1 MRNVNSTANP
11 LVWLLAMVIGSSGL
25 ASGFTAEYSIEP
37 LSATQAKEY
46 GLDAAFYKK
55 ATQVQGILIATSARV
70 VDLAHLEAAYQ
81 FDLIMKSIQPDVAE
95 RIRDSKVL
103 CILIGH
109 QELTSE
115 VPQFATDKTG
125 KELDFYNWRQRGFLT
140 RINGRPTVVFAEE
153 DVLEYEGGMQLE
165 SILIHEFGHVVH
177 GAGFDRAL
185 QDRLTNVFQRAR
197 AKGIWRDGR
206 AAQRFRRVKSERPVR
221 LLDALVKSFPQQ
233 PLRLIRKCLDE
244 GDILVNGKP
253 TNSRVQV
260 TRKDK
265 VLIVFGG
272 EKECYAHKNRA
283 EYWAEGV
290 QCWYDTNRT
299 MDHDH
304 NHIHTREQL
313 KAYDPALAS
322 LCKDVLGESKLRF
335 VSPRNRAGKGHL
347 EGFDPSNSPK
357 VVDPA
362 HIQKAANDYYD
373 KYWKVYWQRLSDKH
387 ALAIELKKEG
397 ANSLAQAAR
406 ERGSAVRGAILF
418 PQQELNCVNC
428 HIAGGRNLL
437 GPDLNGMGEEAT
449 DIYLAEAM
457 LFPSKV
463 IAKGFESVAVT
474 TVAGKIHSGRIVEE
488 SPDKLVLR
496 SANGNRPLITLLKT
510 DVDEVAPSKTSSMP
524 DALVDQLADRQQ
536 FLDLLRY
543 LMELKAS
550 ASRPVEAA
558 VVKSSPSKLS
568 EELTGLVLMD
578 ELQCH
583 ACHGDLGAKSM
594 APAKQ
599 APKLAWANGRVNPK
613 YIERFIADPEH
624 VKPGTTMPDVMAGL
638 APDLRRKAAREIT
651 HYLSSLSKA
660 KFRTQP
666 LDVAAA
672 HFGGELFHSVGC
684 VACHSP
690 RAENGA
696 EKLRNESVPLGSI
709 NRKYNLDG
717 LVAFLED
724 PHVVRPSGR
733 MPNMTLTHWEAVSIA
748 NYLLGGPADR
758 EPTTEFQ
765 VDRSLA
771 EKGKVQFAQLGCAQC
786 HLSGGD
792 RPERVYSTFANVQ
805 AEKGCLSGDVG
816 EWPRYKLDESQ
827 LKAIRVAIKREP
839 KELTKQEQ
847 LAVTLATF
855 NCTVCHQRGNLGGVS
870 GERDQYFQTA
880 NPNLGPQGRVPPRLT
895 AVGAKLKPK
904 WTRQVLVSG
913 RKIRPYMKTRM
924 PQYGTDNV
932 AHLADLFQSIDQLS
946 KTEFAEF
953 SDQKQMRNDGHKLAG
968 TDGLNCVACH
978 NFQQKPATTM
988 PGVDLT
994 EMAERLQQNWFYH
1007 YMRAPQQLSTNTV
1020 MPSFWP
1026 GGRAIRKDVLD
1037 GDPDQQIEALWQYL
1051 LDGRQARAP
1060 RGLVREPIL
1069 LVAADEAV
1077 ILRRNY
1083 SGIGKRGIGVGFPGQ
1098 VNLAFDA
1105 EQMRL
1110 AMIWKGDFADPGSA
1124 WRGQGSGSVRPLGS
1138 DLIRLSA
1145 GPNVDNATAP
1155 WAVDPGRPPKHRF
1168 KGYYLDDLQRPTF
1181 MYRFDGIDVED
1192 YSIDE
1197 KDSESGAAFIRRTL
1211 TFGSEVKREDVAF
1224 WSATDQDIMMEADGS
1239 FLIGKKLRIR
1249 VVGKQRGGIVKAMK
1263 GGRLRIPLTLP
1274 KGTSKLVLDYSW

>member
-1 MRNVNSTANP
+1 MVSVRRTWHRTLVTLAVAAALTACAEDESWPAAAEFEHQTIEQREAAQDATTDCEPTAGSVEECDGLDNDCDGKIDNIAP
-11 LVWLLAMVIGSSGL
+11 GVCTDGSSCTDDSCDSNSNLCQHLYENQNGKGCSDGNACSVGDL
-25 ASGFTAEYSIEP
+25 CS
-37 LSATQAKEY
+37 
-46 GLDAAFYKK
+46 
-55 ATQVQGILIATSARV
+55 QGVCTPGPPTTCNDGNDCT
-70 VDLAHLEAAYQ
+70 VDIC
-81 FDLIMKSIQPDVAE
+81 D
-95 RIRDSKVL
+95 
-103 CILIGH
+103 
-109 QELTSE
+109 
-115 VPQFATDKTG
+115 DKTG
-125 KELDFYNWRQRGFLT
+125 KCVYNAKDGLACDDGNKCKT
-140 RINGRPTVVFAEE
+140 DMACSSGTCV
-153 DVLEYEGGMQLE
+153 GGKAKGCDDANACTKDACSPQV
-165 SILIHEFGHVVH
+165 GC
-177 GAGFDRAL
+177 
-185 QDRLTNVFQRAR
+185 TNVNKPDKTACGP
-197 AKGIWRDGR
+197 AMACASGIC
-206 AAQRFRRVKSERPVR
+206 AQVS
-221 LLDALVKSFPQQ
+221 
-233 PLRLIRKCLDE
+233 C
-244 GDILVNGKP
+244 
-253 TNSRVQV
+253 TV
-260 TRKDK
+260 T
-265 VLIVFGG
+265 
-272 EKECYAHKNRA
+272 
-283 EYWAEGV
+283 
-290 QCWYDTNRT
+290 
-299 MDHDH
+299 
-304 NHIHTREQL
+304 
-313 KAYDPALAS
+313 
-322 LCKDVLGESKLRF
+322 
-335 VSPRNRAGKGHL
+335 
-347 EGFDPSNSPK
+347 
-357 VVDPA
+357 
-362 HIQKAANDYYD
+362 
-373 KYWKVYWQRLSDKH
+373 
-387 ALAIELKKEG
+387 
-397 ANSLAQAAR
+397 
-406 ERGSAVRGAILF
+406 
-418 PQQELNCVNC
+418 
-428 HIAGGRNLL
+428 
-437 GPDLNGMGEEAT
+437 
-449 DIYLAEAM
+449 
-457 LFPSKV
+457 
-463 IAKGFESVAVT
+463 VT

-558 VVKSSPSKLS
+558 VVKSPASKLS

-1037 GDPDQQIEALWQYL
+1037 GDPGQQIEALWQYL

-1069 LVAADEAV
+1069 LVASDEAV